1 MLNQFEANLR
11 LLPREMRKPWHLALQ

>member
-1 MLNQFEANLR
+1 MLNQFEADLR